1 MNLYRRFEQKLDAG
15 AENSGP
21 IHGQL
26 GTGRIGMIWLAANL
40 VVTTLLTGTFFVP
53 GLDFGLALLMIIAG
67 TLIGAVI
74 LVLVGNIGTRTGLPT
89 MAIARGAFGTRG
101 SLLPVAAN
109 VIVLMGWSWVQAM
122 LAGVTVNYLVAT
134 TTGFD
139 NPVLFSVICQIFVVT
154 LALFGHEGISRVEP
168 WLAVLILAIMGYVFA
183 LAFGKFDPAQFAAI
197 PVDESLGYTPFIV
210 LDIVIATAVSWTVLS
225 ADINRMARS
234 SRAGITGSGIGYLLS
249 TVLSMV
255 LGATAIGYVI
265 LSGGEAATFDPTILV
280 AAFGAPLAIAIFLS
294 VMATNTMAVYGMI
307 TSVVNSRPER
317 KLPFLATALVLGTIS
332 ILGSMWLSLLDQ
344 FTDFLTLIGAFFV
357 PVFAIM
363 IVDYYLLKRA
373 RYTRDILRH
382 SGGSYWYRDGV
393 NWIAVAVWVA
403 GALVAYL
410 LTYLFPSPI
419 GATLPCFAVSFLL
432 YLGLSWNQRERGPL
446 AAHEHLVPSAS
457 QEAR

>member
-1 MNLYRRFEQKLDAG
+1 
-15 AENSGP
+15 
-21 IHGQL
+21 
-26 GTGRIGMIWLAANL
+26 
-40 VVTTLLTGTFFVP
+40 
-53 GLDFGLALLMIIAG
+53 
-67 TLIGAVI
+67 
-74 LVLVGNIGTRTGLPT
+74 
-89 MAIARGAFGTRG
+89 
-101 SLLPVAAN
+101 
-109 VIVLMGWSWVQAM
+109 
-122 LAGVTVNYLVAT
+122 
-134 TTGFD
+134 
-139 NPVLFSVICQIFVVT
+139 
-154 LALFGHEGISRVEP
+154 
-168 WLAVLILAIMGYVFA
+168 
-183 LAFGKFDPAQFAAI
+183 
-197 PVDESLGYTPFIV
+197 
-210 LDIVIATAVSWTVLS
+210 
-225 ADINRMARS
+225 ARS

-363 IVDYYLLKRA
+363 IVDYYLLKHA

-393 NWIAVAVWVA
+393 NWIAVAVWVG